1 MMTIMMIARNKNTSR
16 TTMPMNTRSMAAVC
30 YCVCFLLG
38 MYSAFDAQ
46 VQVQVATAYTTQIRP
61 SHLQTQTWEPSVLVG
76 KPTTTTTTT
85 TSPTPIP
92 SLLHKKNKKHNININ
107 RTTKEVAPMKK
118 KEIATSMSSMW
129 ERLAEIKAA
138 DEIIEGTVLSVNAGG
153 AIVQITSKDH
163 HGIVKAFLPKSQVSM
178 KSHTARRTELI
189 GTVLPFKIVSIADY
203 SYGSKHRRLVVSH
216 KRAVAAQQQLW
227 KTGDVVHDG
236 VVTAITSYGAFISFH
251 KGRRQGLLHKNNIS
265 HNDWKLVRTKNE
277 DGYMIDDCFRN
288 EWETKQVLLKVG
300 SPVKCLIIRIT
311 KEGDDHRSDRISLST
326 EALEP
331 EPGDMLCNPNMVFTK
346 AAETATTY
354 NDRSELENFVMNEIA
369 NEIATTNTLL
379 PSSSS
384 TTILTMNHNKNTN
397 EHHLLRP

>member
-1 MMTIMMIARNKNTSR
+1 MIMMIARNKKTSR

-38 MYSAFDAQ
+38 VYFALDAQ

-92 SLLHKKNKKHNININ
+92 SLLHKKNKKNNITIN
-107 RTTKEVAPMKK
+107 RTTKAAAPMKK
-118 KEIATSMSSMW
+118 EEIATSMSSMW

-138 DEIIEGTVLSVNAGG
+138 DEIIEGTVISVNSGG
-153 AIVQITSKDH
+153 AIVQMISHDCTT
-163 HGIVKAFLPKSQVSM
+163 GIVKAFLPKSQVSM

-216 KRAVAAQQQLW
+216 KRAVAAQQQKL

-277 DGYMIDDCFRN
+277 DGYLIDDCFRN
-288 EWETKQVLLKVG
+288 DWETKQVLLKVG

-311 KEGDDHRSDRISLST
+311 KEGDDQRSDRISLST

-346 AAETATTY
+346 AAETATIY

-379 PSSSS
+379 PSSS
-384 TTILTMNHNKNTN
+384 TILTMNHNKNKN

>member
-1 MMTIMMIARNKNTSR
+1 
-16 TTMPMNTRSMAAVC
+16 MNTRSMAAVC

-38 MYSAFDAQ
+38 VYFALDAPI
-46 VQVQVATAYTTQIRP
+46 QVQVATAYTTQIRP

-277 DGYMIDDCFRN
+277 DGYLIDECFRN
-288 EWETKQVLLKVG
+288 DWETNKVLLKVG
-300 SPVKCLIIRIT
+300 SQVKCLITRIT
-311 KEGDDHRSDRISLST
+311 DEGGRISLST

-331 EPGDMLCNPNMVFTK
+331 EPGDMLCNPNLVFEK
-346 AAETATTY
+346 AAETATKY
-354 NDRSELENFVMNEIA
+354 NDRLELEDFIMNEIA
-369 NEIATTNTLL
+369 TEIATSTITNTLL

-384 TTILTMNHNKNTN
+384 TTFLTMNHNKNTN

>member
-1 MMTIMMIARNKNTSR
+1 MIMMIARNKKTSR

-38 MYSAFDAQ
+38 VYFALDAQ

-61 SHLQTQTWEPSVLVG
+61 SHLKTQTWETSVVG
-76 KPTTTTTTT
+76 KPTATTT
-85 TSPTPIP
+85 PTPIP
-92 SLLHKKNKKHNININ
+92 SLLHNKHKNNISIN
-107 RTTKEVAPMKK
+107 HSTKAAPMKE
-118 KEIATSMSSMW
+118 EISMSSMW

-138 DEIIEGTVLSVNAGG
+138 DDIIEGTILSVNSGG

-163 HGIVKAFLPKSQVSM
+163 KGIVKAFLPKSQEST
-178 KSHTARRTELI
+178 KSTTTRRTELI
-189 GTVLPFKIVSIADY
+189 GTVLPLKIVSIADY

-216 KRAVAAQQQLW
+216 KRAVAAQQTEL

-236 VVTAITSYGAFISFH
+236 IVTAITSYGAFISFH
-251 KGRRQGLLHKNNIS
+251 NGRKQGLLHKNNIS

-277 DGYMIDDCFRN
+277 DGYMIDECFLN
-288 EWETKQVLLKVG
+288 EWETNQVLLKVG

-311 KEGDDHRSDRISLST
+311 KEGDDQRSDRISLST

-346 AAETATTY
+346 AAETATIY

-379 PSSSS
+379 PSSS
-384 TTILTMNHNKNTN
+384 TILTMNHNKNKN